1 MRRGSNLLKEA
12 SAPSVCAFCWHRLG
26 AIGPT
31 SQTQRRFLQSS
42 NSRSKPPAEGTAV
55 QEPEEYESTLH
66 PQPKAPA
73 GPWRPGPGM
82 GSGFSKPA
90 FGGSKIPGVGSSASF
105 GRPAAGIPMKSR
117 IPDPPKPE
125 RPAQPS
131 PEEEF
136 HTSQQRKVEIHS
148 GPGPETNRAFRPL
161 PRSQKEKLEIAKV
174 AARRKETMG
183 IHAMNRQHTIQ
194 DAPLRFFEKDDSR
207 IRSQTS
213 SQIIDDSTE
222 TSTPSESVDE
232 PSKDISKWSQL
243 RKKAEEN
250 RPTTS
255 VQPPRDPITEAQSR
269 REQEA
274 SSGTYTP
281 LRSRLPSERGR
292 FTQVPRADMWS
303 RPNSYN
309 RGTDM
314 AQTSQTSPTNDY
326 QSSQNNVHSR
336 SIFNS
341 RHAASSEPVR
351 PAQSAQSTQSARS
364 MLKPL
369 GSFGPSFGAGFG
381 KVGGSGFKIPGLASP
396 SPLIETAKPQEYED
410 PVEKPAGK
418 QAAYSPLATE
428 PEGSDVRE
436 KVINEFSSP
445 AELETR
451 HRRLSGRWG
460 ADEDIGDNPNHRDH
474 SLPKNAHSKQ
484 AKKAARRQRE
494 IKMDQDDDEASELAA
509 ERAELKRQRKREKA
523 AKKAAAPTPMILP
536 EFISVSNLAVA
547 LRVKL
552 EDFLDKLEE
561 LGFEGVNHDHILNA
575 ENAGLIAME
584 YNFEA
589 IIERGESE
597 DLKARPPAED
607 PSILPQRAPVVTI
620 MGHVDHGKTTILD
633 YLRKSSVA
641 ASEHGGI
648 TQHIG
653 AFSVPMPSGKTI
665 TFLDTPG
672 HEAFLSMRQRGA
684 NVTDIVILVVA
695 ADDSVKPQT
704 IEAINHAKAAKVPII
719 VAINKIDKPEIDIE
733 RVKQDLARHG
743 VDVEDFG
750 GDTQVVCVSGK
761 TGRGTDDLE
770 EAAVTLSE
778 ILDVRAEID
787 GPAEGY
793 VIEASIKSMGKVATV
808 LVRRGTMRP
817 GDFIVAG
824 KTWARIRCLRNEAG
838 MEIEEAGPGIPV
850 EIDGWREQPAAGDE
864 VLQAPDEA
872 KAKSVIEFR
881 LEKEERD
888 KLAAD
893 MEAINENR
901 KMEHD
906 KREREKAEKES
917 ALLGEEGETN
927 DSATPNKDPTG
938 PKPVYFVIKGDVSG
952 SVEAVVDQ
960 LNATGTKEIEPIVLR
975 SGVGKLS
982 ESDIEHA
989 ATAKGYVINFNT
1001 EVEPNIAQF
1010 AAQNKVKILDHNI
1023 IYRLMDDVRAEM
1035 SKFLP
1040 PLVTQRVLGEA
1051 VVAQIFDINIKGR
1064 KYRSVAGCKV
1074 RNGTVSK
1081 DDRYRVLRDGEKV
1094 FDGKLES
1101 LKNVKKDVSE
1111 MKKGGECGMG
1121 FSGWTDFQIG
1131 DQIQAYEEIQE
1142 KRYL

>member
-1 MRRGSNLLKEA
+1 MRRGRNLIKET

-26 AIGPT
+26 GIGPT
-31 SQTQRRFLQSS
+31 SHTQRRFLQSS
-42 NSRSKPPAEGTAV
+42 DSRSKPPAEGTAV
-55 QEPEEYESTLH
+55 RESEEYESTPLV
-66 PQPKAPA
+66 QPKAPST
-73 GPWRPGPGM
+73 PWRPGPGM

-90 FGGSKIPGVGSSASF
+90 FGGSKIPGVGPSASF

-131 PEEEF
+131 AEEEF
-136 HTSQQRKVEIHS
+136 RVSQQRKVEIHS
-148 GPGPETNRAFRPL
+148 GPGPETNRAFRPP

-174 AARRKETMG
+174 AAKRKETMD
-183 IHAMNRQHTIQ
+183 IHAMNKQHTVQ
-194 DAPLRFFEKDDSR
+194 DAPLRFFDKDDSR

-213 SQIIDDSTE
+213 SQIIIDSTE
-222 TSTPSESVDE
+222 ATTPLESIGE
-232 PSKDISKWSQL
+232 PSKDVSNWTQL
-243 RKKAEEN
+243 RKKIGEN
-250 RPTTS
+250 RPPPP
-255 VQPPRDPITEAQSR
+255 VQQPQDPITEAQAR

-292 FTQVPRADMWS
+292 FTEVPRADMWS

-309 RGTDM
+309 TSNNM
-314 AQTSQTSPTNDY
+314 AQASQTSPTNDR
-326 QSSQNNVHSR
+326 QPSQNNDYSR

-341 RHAASSEPVR
+341 RPATNSEPAR
-351 PAQSAQSTQSARS
+351 PAQSAQSARS
-364 MLKPL
+364 MLRPL
-369 GSFGPSFGAGFG
+369 GSFGPSLGSGFG
-381 KVGGSGFKIPGLASP
+381 KAGGGSFKIPGLTSP
-396 SPLIETAKPQEYED
+396 SPLVESVRPQEVEHAT
-410 PVEKPAGK
+410 EKPAEK
-418 QAAYSPLATE
+418 QVAYSPLATE
-428 PEGSDVRE
+428 PEESNVRE
-436 KVINEFSSP
+436 KVINEISSP

-451 HRRLSGRWG
+451 QRRLSGRWG
-460 ADEDIGDNPNHRDH
+460 ADEDVGNNPNHRDH

-494 IKMDQDDDEASELAA
+494 IKTDQDEDEASDLAA
-509 ERAELKRQRKREKA
+509 ERAELRRQRKREKA

-761 TGRGTDDLE
+761 TGRGMDDLE

-778 ILDVRAEID
+778 ILDMRAERD

-793 VIEASIKSMGKVATV
+793 VIEASIKSMGKVATI

-838 MEIEEAGPGIPV
+838 MEIEEAGPGTPV
-850 EIDGWREQPAAGDE
+850 EIDGWREQPSAGDE

-917 ALLGEEGETN
+917 ALLGEEDEKN
-927 DSATPNKDPTG
+927 DSSTPNKDPTG

-960 LNATGTKEIEPIVLR
+960 LNATGTKEVEPIILR

-1131 DQIQAYEEIQE
+1131 DQIQAYEEKQE

>member
-1 MRRGSNLLKEA
+1 
-12 SAPSVCAFCWHRLG
+12 
-26 AIGPT
+26 
-31 SQTQRRFLQSS
+31 
-42 NSRSKPPAEGTAV
+42 
-55 QEPEEYESTLH
+55 
-66 PQPKAPA
+66 
-73 GPWRPGPGM
+73 M

-90 FGGSKIPGVGSSASF
+90 FGGSKIPGVGPSASF

-131 PEEEF
+131 AEEEF
-136 HTSQQRKVEIHS
+136 RVSQQRKVEIHS
-148 GPGPETNRAFRPL
+148 GPGPETNRAFRPP

-174 AARRKETMG
+174 AAKRKETMD
-183 IHAMNRQHTIQ
+183 IHAMNKQHTVQ
-194 DAPLRFFEKDDSR
+194 DAPLRFFDKDDSR
-207 IRSQTS
+207 IRGQTS
-213 SQIIDDSTE
+213 SQIIIDSTE
-222 TSTPSESVDE
+222 ATTPLESIGK
-232 PSKDISKWSQL
+232 PSKDVSNWTQL
-243 RKKAEEN
+243 RKKIGEN
-250 RPTTS
+250 RPPPP
-255 VQPPRDPITEAQSR
+255 VQQPQDPITEAQAR

-292 FTQVPRADMWS
+292 FTEVPRADMWS

-309 RGTDM
+309 TSNNM
-314 AQTSQTSPTNDY
+314 AQASQMSPTNDR
-326 QSSQNNVHSR
+326 QPSQNNDYSR

-341 RHAASSEPVR
+341 RPATNSEPAR
-351 PAQSAQSTQSARS
+351 PAQSAQSARS
-364 MLKPL
+364 MLRPL
-369 GSFGPSFGAGFG
+369 GSFGPSLGSGFG
-381 KVGGSGFKIPGLASP
+381 KAGGGSFKIPGLTSP
-396 SPLIETAKPQEYED
+396 SPLVESMRPREVED
-410 PVEKPAGK
+410 AVEKPVEK
-418 QAAYSPLATE
+418 QVAYSPLATE
-428 PEGSDVRE
+428 PEESNVRE

-451 HRRLSGRWG
+451 QRRLSGRWG
-460 ADEDIGDNPNHRDH
+460 ADEDVGNNPNHRDH

-494 IKMDQDDDEASELAA
+494 IKTDQDEDEASDLAA
-509 ERAELKRQRKREKA
+509 ERAELRRQRKREKA

-761 TGRGTDDLE
+761 TGRGMDDLE

-778 ILDVRAEID
+778 ILDMRAERD

-793 VIEASIKSMGKVATV
+793 VIEASIKSMGKVATI

-838 MEIEEAGPGIPV
+838 MEIEEAGPGTPV
-850 EIDGWREQPAAGDE
+850 EIDGWREQPSAGDE

-917 ALLGEEGETN
+917 ALLGEEDEKN
-927 DSATPNKDPTG
+927 DSSTPNKDPTG

-960 LNATGTKEIEPIVLR
+960 LNATGTKEVEPIILR

-1094 FDGKLES
+1094 FDGMS
-1101 LKNVKKDVSE
+1101 LLIISFDSHHY
-1111 MKKGGECGMG
+1111 
-1121 FSGWTDFQIG
+1121 FAIAQLLFQGAIK
-1131 DQIQAYEEIQE
+1131 IQYTNSVD
-1142 KRYL
+1142 R

>member
-1 MRRGSNLLKEA
+1 MRRGRNLIKET

-26 AIGPT
+26 GIGPT
-31 SQTQRRFLQSS
+31 SHTQRRFLQSS
-42 NSRSKPPAEGTAV
+42 DSRSKPPAEGTAV
-55 QEPEEYESTLH
+55 RESEEYESAPLA
-66 PQPKAPA
+66 QPKAPVT
-73 GPWRPGPGM
+73 PWRPGPGM

-90 FGGSKIPGVGSSASF
+90 FGGSKIPGVGPSASF

-131 PEEEF
+131 AEEEF
-136 HTSQQRKVEIHS
+136 HVSQQRKVEIHS
-148 GPGPETNRAFRPL
+148 GPGPETNRAFRPI
-161 PRSQKEKLEIAKV
+161 PRSQEEKIEIAK
-174 AARRKETMG
+174 AAAKRKEAMD
-183 IHAMNRQHTIQ
+183 IHATNKQHTVQ

-213 SQIIDDSTE
+213 SQIINDSTE
-222 TSTPSESVDE
+222 TPTQPESIEESSEDAST
-232 PSKDISKWSQL
+232 WTQL
-243 RKKAEEN
+243 RKKIEEN
-250 RPTTS
+250 RP
-255 VQPPRDPITEAQSR
+255 PPPVKPPQDPITEAQTR

-292 FTQVPRADMWS
+292 FTEVPRADMWS

-309 RGTDM
+309 KSNNM
-314 AQTSQTSPTNDY
+314 AKTPQTSPMNDY
-326 QSSQNNVHSR
+326 QPPQNNGYNR

-341 RHAASSEPVR
+341 HPATDSQPVR
-351 PAQSAQSTQSARS
+351 PAQSAQSARS

-369 GSFGPSFGAGFG
+369 GSFGPSLGSGFG
-381 KVGGSGFKIPGLASP
+381 KAGGSSFKIPGLTSP
-396 SPLIETAKPQEYED
+396 SPLVESVRPQEVED
-410 PVEKPAGK
+410 AVEKPAEK
-418 QAAYSPLATE
+418 QVAYSPLATE
-428 PEGSDVRE
+428 PEESNVRG

-460 ADEDIGDNPNHRDH
+460 VDEDAGNNPNHRDH
-474 SLPKNAHSKQ
+474 SLPRNAHSKQ

-494 IKMDQDDDEASELAA
+494 IKTDQDEDEASELAA

-523 AKKAAAPTPMILP
+523 EKKAAAPIPMILP

-761 TGRGTDDLE
+761 TGRGMDDLE

-778 ILDVRAEID
+778 ILDMRAERD

-793 VIEASIKSMGKVATV
+793 VIEASIKSMGKVATI

-838 MEIEEAGPGIPV
+838 MEIEEAGPGTPV
-850 EIDGWREQPAAGDE
+850 EIDGWREQPSAGDE

-901 KMEHD
+901 KIEHD

-917 ALLGEEGETN
+917 ALLGEEVEKD
-927 DSATPNKDPTG
+927 DSSTPNKDPTG

-960 LNATGTKEIEPIVLR
+960 LNATGTKEVEPIVLR

-1010 AAQNKVKILDHNI
+1010 AAHNKVKILDHNI

-1131 DQIQAYEEIQE
+1131 DQIQAYEEKQE